1 VTASAPFLKYGTH
14 RRVNNPRSRKEKI
27 LPRLL
32 RAHQPEDAEEE
43 YKIRKLARSRHAP
56 GDWINRARIISLSW
70 QGSRTARIAEELGC
84 HPQTVRRRLHRF
96 NIEGLDGLGDRP
108 GAGRRARIT
117 EQEHSKIIA
126 LVSKEPPGR
135 LVTESDGGM
144 HAEDEAKAAYWT
156 LDALAESAREMGI
169 RVSRSQVRRILLS
182 EGVRWR
188 NIRPWA
194 QTSDPEFVPKGRK

>member
-1 VTASAPFLKYGTH
+1 MPK
-14 RRVNNPRSRKEKI
+14 
-27 LPRLL
+27 LL
-32 RAHQPEDAEEE
+32 RARPPQNAEEE

-56 GDWINRARIISLSW
+56 GDWIARARLISLSW
-70 QGSRTARIAEELGC
+70 QGLRTARIAEELGC

-96 NIEGLDGLGDRP
+96 NTEGIDGLLGDRP
-108 GAGRRARIT
+108 GAGRRPRIT
-117 EQEHSKIIA
+117 EQERSKIIA

-135 LVTESDGGM
+135 LLTERDGVM

-156 LDALAESAREMGI
+156 LDALAEAAGEMGI

-194 QTSDPEFVPKGRK
+194 QSSDPEFVPKGRK

>member
-1 VTASAPFLKYGTH
+1 MPK
-14 RRVNNPRSRKEKI
+14 
-27 LPRLL
+27 LL
-32 RAHQPEDAEEE
+32 RARAPHNAQEE

-56 GDWINRARIISLSW
+56 GDWIARARIISLSW
-70 QGSRTARIAEELGC
+70 QGLRTARIAEELAC

-96 NIEGLDGLGDRP
+96 NTEGIDGLGDRP
-108 GAGRRARIT
+108 GAGRRPRIT
-117 EQEHSKIIA
+117 EQERSKIIA
-126 LVSKEPPGR
+126 LVSNKEPPGR
-135 LVTESDGGM
+135 LVTERDGVM

-156 LDALAESAREMGI
+156 LDALAEAAREMGI

-194 QTSDPEFVPKGRK
+194 QSSDPEFVPKGRK

>member
-1 VTASAPFLKYGTH
+1 VVEPPNEEGEENVPKLLSA
-14 RRVNNPRSRKEKI
+14 
-27 LPRLL
+27 
-32 RAHQPEDAEEE
+32 RAPQDVEEE
-43 YKIRKLARSRHAP
+43 RKIRKLAGSRHAP
-56 GDWINRARIISLSW
+56 GDWIARARIISLSW
-70 QGSRTARIAEELGC
+70 QGLRTTRIAEELGC

-96 NIEGLDGLGDRP
+96 NTEGLDGLGDRP

-117 EQEHSKIIA
+117 EQERSKIIA

-135 LVTESDGGM
+135 LVTERDGVM

-156 LDALAESAREMGI
+156 LDALTEATREMGI

-194 QTSDPEFVPKGRK
+194 QSSDPDFVPKGRR